1 MNIQFEKYHGLGN
14 DFVIINNM
22 DDSISL
28 SEDQIAFICDRHFG
42 IGADGLIFARPSKTA
57 EFFMDYYNSDGS
69 IAEMC
74 GNGIR
79 CYAKYLHDSGLT
91 TKETIDIETRA
102 GILKIELVFGA
113 AGNSGAN
120 TDGGAGGGASATS
133 NVKNMSGENA
143 DSEVKIASGAK
154 VDMGE
159 PILEASKVPVVADTH
174 SIKAAGEQLVDGK
187 FTVDGETFHA
197 TCVSMGNPHC
207 VTFVED
213 TANAPVLTLGPKVE
227 ISRYFPQKTNVE
239 FARIISR
246 GEIDLRVWER
256 GCGET
261 MACGTGACATLVAA
275 VLNNKTDRSAVVHLP
290 GGDLNIE
297 WAENNHVI
305 MQGPATHV
313 FSGSIG
319 I

>member
-1 MNIQFEKYHGLGN
+1 MSIQFEKYHGLGN

-102 GILKIELVFGA
+102 GVLKIELVFGA
-113 AGNSGAN
+113 
-120 TDGGAGGGASATS
+120 DGSSCASAGGCACNCTS
-133 NVKNMSGENA
+133 TASGENA
-143 DSEVKIASGAK
+143 GSGTKIASGAK

-174 SIKAAGEQLVDGK
+174 SIKAAGERLVDGK

-227 ISRYFPQKTNVE
+227 TSRYFPQKTNVE
-239 FARIISR
+239 FARIVSR

-305 MQGPATHV
+305 MQGPATRV
-313 FSGSIG
+313 FSGSID
-319 I
+319 IS

>member
-1 MNIQFEKYHGLGN
+1 MNLRFEKYHGLGN

-22 DDSISL
+22 DGSISL
-28 SEDQIAFICDRHFG
+28 PEDQIAFICDRHFG

-79 CYAKYLHDSGLT
+79 CYAKYLHDSKLT

-102 GILKIELVFGA
+102 GILKIELVFDDA
-113 AGNSGAN
+113 AS
-120 TDGGAGGGASATS
+120 SI
-133 NVKNMSGENA
+133 NA
-143 DSEVKIASGAK
+143 DGSTKTAPASNTADKTDKTKIVSGAK

-174 SIKAAGEQLVDGK
+174 SIKAAGEQLVDGR

-213 TANAPVLTLGPKVE
+213 TKNAPVLTLGPKVE

-239 FARIISR
+239 FARVISR

-313 FSGSIG
+313 FSGSID
-319 I
+319 IS